1 MTDGIVLAHIKCSVV
16 QLLLQKSLL
25 SLRAISKF
33 IIILQG
39 LITSGLLVIAF
50 LALLI
55 IVIYL
60 FPNDNM
66 MNATMFRKMFNVHKW
81 I

>member
-33 IIILQG
+33 IFILQG

-55 IVIYL
+55 TVISKNRITAAL
-60 FPNDNM
+60 L
-66 MNATMFRKMFNVHKW
+66 
-81 I
+81 